1 MLKEQLEKRRTEL
14 LEQILILSI
23 EYHELKLHTLSVRSH
38 PHDFTA
44 EMRSCG
50 EAELIERICQLLGL
64 QR

>member
-44 EMRSCG
+44 EMRQN
-50 EAELIERICQLLGL
+50 E
-64 QR
+64 